1 MILTEKIE
9 IIVLPFFGPVAIEL
23 DLRRL
28 KLGSMVGQGDEV
40 QHFAGEAGERAGI
53 GLFED
58 FIAEEDDGDDIIPRG
73 DRIEAY
79 RRPQDRAIDSIGP
92 INVEVMDV
100 EGVDLIFFQGLYFC
114 AIGRV
119 DFAPIIETHALG
131 PLIAGIE
138 ANGKKQDKQSE
149 MNIGHR
155 DEYFYKVKGK
165 ESITTKIYYFY
176 IND

>member
-1 MILTEKIE
+1 MVLPEKTE
-9 IIVLPFFGPVAIEL
+9 IIVLSFFSPVAIEL

-28 KLGSMVGQGDEV
+28 KLCSMVGQGDEV
-40 QHFAGEAGERAGI
+40 QHFAAEAGKRGGI

-79 RRPQDRAIDSIGP
+79 RRPQGRAIDSIGP
-92 INVEVMDV
+92 VDVEVMDV
-100 EGVDLIFFQGLYFC
+100 EGMDLIFFQGIYFGG
-114 AIGRV
+114 IGCV

-131 PLIAGIE
+131 PLIAGTE
-138 ANGKKQDKQSE
+138 ANGKKQHKQSK

-165 ESITTKIYYFY
+165 ESITRKIYYF
-176 IND
+176 